1 MLVSQAEN
9 GLPDLP
15 NENFDTGSIT
25 EPGKYHLNDEAQAK
39 LLDRLTK
46 RNFQGVPAEMRAEL
60 LDYFG
65 HPDAPYAMKRKRKDW
80 AKVQSELE
88 QLKNAPPPDAA
99 TSEESGPAISR
110 GF

>member
-1 MLVSQAEN
+1 VSQAET

-15 NENFDTGSIT
+15 NKNFDTGDIT
-25 EPGKYHLNDEAQAK
+25 EPGKYHLDDKAQAQ
-39 LLDRLTK
+39 LLDQLAK
-46 RNFQGVPAEMRAEL
+46 RNFQSVSAEMRAEL

-65 HPDAPYAMKRKRKDW
+65 HPEAPYAIKRKQKDW

-88 QLKNAPPPDAA
+88 KLKGAPLPVAA
-99 TSEESGPAISR
+99 TQEESGPTVSG